1 MKSPEWL
8 RPLISTTRRRV
19 RQMSVEDMGR
29 WVDVA
34 GSEMSRAFAAY
45 VRERNPQSLAE
56 VERGLG
62 ILTAMVEELRERS

>member
-1 MKSPEWL
+1 M
-8 RPLISTTRRRV
+8 T
-19 RQMSVEDMGR
+19 VEEMGR

-45 VRERNPQSLAE
+45 VSERDPQSLAE

-62 ILTAMVEELRERS
+62 ILVAMVEEIRERS